1 MPELPEVE
9 SVLRTLRDGS
19 PALPGRV
26 VMRADI
32 VWNGVLSNCCDTV
45 FQASIHHSKF
55 TAISRHGKYLI
66 FALTAPEPPK
76 NVFYLIVHLRMTG
89 RLYLVSQ
96 EHALSRFTR
105 ISLQLDAGLALRF
118 DDPRKF
124 GRVWLVQNPAE
135 VTFGLG
141 PDALAVDF
149 AYFASSIVEHRRQIK
164 PLLLDQSFVA
174 GIGNIYADECLFRAG
189 INPITLS
196 DALNN
201 KDIERL
207 YTAVIG
213 VLSEAVDT
221 QGANIDGV
229 FKEGRFAVSVYGRTG
244 RPCLVC
250 NTAIA
255 KIRVGQ
261 RGTHYCPSCQPLQFN
276 HT

>member
-1 MPELPEVE
+1 
-9 SVLRTLRDGS
+9 
-19 PALPGRV
+19 
-26 VMRADI
+26 
-32 VWNGVLSNCCDTV
+32 
-45 FQASIHHSKF
+45 
-55 TAISRHGKYLI
+55 
-66 FALTAPEPPK
+66 
-76 NVFYLIVHLRMTG
+76 MTG